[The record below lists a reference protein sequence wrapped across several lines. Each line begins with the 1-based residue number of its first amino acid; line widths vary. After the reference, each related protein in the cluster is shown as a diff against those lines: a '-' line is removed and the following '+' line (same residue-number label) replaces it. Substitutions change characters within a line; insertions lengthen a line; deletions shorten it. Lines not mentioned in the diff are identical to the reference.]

1 MTKKFLFINENIFT
15 FNSGTEFSAMNRLKL
30 FRKNNIDAKIITRN
44 YNPSFHQEI
53 HKYGINDDEVLNMY
67 DFFQHA
73 TGKKRH
79 HEYLRYSNLIDKHG
93 YKIHGI
99 DNNKSYIERLGQRVA
114 KVSIFPLTVGEIGN
128 VDYYDNFG
136 NVASRDVYDYRGF
149 KSKEIYMHPDG
160 NIGHELILDTTGK
173 PVMEITH
180 MNIGNQLFPTMFK
193 LLNYKGKTYRFNTE
207 DDLFTFFL
215 NEICDD
221 DCILINDRPSLTNV
235 VANVDS
241 TTQKY
246 QMLHTQHTAN
256 SAEAHNPQAN
266 LMGNLVPL
274 FSQQF
279 SKYKGVIVATPQQRD
294 DLAKR
299 YPKGK
304 FYSIFDTA
312 ILDMPKP
319 SDAMKS
325 HEITYMGRMFKDKSV
340 DELLTI
346 IPAIKQVIPDI
357 HLTMVGYFESVDY
370 KKELD
375 AIIKQLKITD
385 NVSLVDYKL
394 GKDKAQILSNTRVLL
409 QTSKGEGLSMS
420 LVEGLS
426 YGVPEVAFDVN
437 YGPNEIIDNDQ
448 NGYLI
453 PNNDLAVFANR
464 VINLLTHDDIY
475 QRFHENA
482 IKKAEKFSA
491 DKVMKQWN
499 EFIKS
504 I

>member
-73 TGKKRH
+73 TEKKQH

-160 NIGHELILDTTGK
+160 NIGHELILDTTGN

-274 FSQQF
+274 FNQQF

-325 HEITYMGRMFKDKSV
+325 HEITYMGRMFKDKSI

-346 IPAIKQVIPDI
+346 IPAIKQVVPDV
-357 HLTMVGYFESVDY
+357 HLTMMGYFESPDF
-370 KKELD
+370 KKKLDSIIKELQ
-375 AIIKQLKITD
+375 ISD
-385 NVSLVDYKL
+385 NVSLVDYQL
-394 GKDKAQILSNTRVLL
+394 GAKKAQILSNTRVLV
-409 QTSKGEGLSMS
+409 QSSHGEGLSMS
-420 LVEGLS
+420 LVEGLA
-426 YGVPEVAFDVN
+426 YGIPEVAYDIN
-437 YGPNEIIDNDQ
+437 YGPDQIINDKQ
-448 NGYLI
+448 NGYLV
-453 PNNDLAVFANR
+453 NNSDLANFTKR
-464 VINLLTHDDIY
+464 VIKILTDDDVY
-475 QRFHENA
+475 QKFHANA
-482 IKKAEKFSA
+482 LKKALDFSDEK
-491 DKVMKQWN
+491 VIKQWN
-499 EFIKS
+499 EFIK
-504 I
+504 